1 MKKIGING
9 FGRIGRLA
17 LRIIMQ
23 KYSDRI
29 EVPIINTSGSMDTK
43 GWAHI
48 FEYDTMYR
56 RFPGTVEV
64 DGDFMIVNGK
74 RIFVSA
80 QREPEDIPWVDYGV
94 ETVIESTG
102 VFEDEKGMKKHLRGS
117 VKQVILSAPGKGEG
131 IATVVKGV
139 NDRAGDGKAL
149 VSNASCTTN
158 CISPVSKVML
168 ENFTVKKAAMTTIHA
183 FTSDQSLQ
191 DGSHKKD
198 LRRARAASE
207 NIIPTST
214 GAAIATTEVLPQL
227 KGKFDGIAIRVPVA
241 TASLTDLTFLVD
253 RKTSSEEINNMFI
266 EASQREDLKF
276 FLYTTKKPIVSS
288 DIIGSEAS
296 AVVDLS
302 LTQVIDGDLVKV
314 YAWYDNEWGYTNR
327 LVEQTLD

>member
-17 LRIIMQ
+17 LRVILQ
-23 KYSDRI
+23 KFSDRI

-48 FEYDTMYR
+48 FEFDTMYR
-56 RFPGTVEV
+56 RFPGSVEV
-64 DGDFMIVNGK
+64 DGDYMIVNGK

-80 QREPEDIPWVDYGV
+80 EREPENIPWGDYGV
-94 ETVIESTG
+94 ETVLESTG
-102 VFEDEKGMKKHLRGS
+102 VFEDERGMSKHLRGS

-131 IATVVKGV
+131 IQTVVKGV
-139 NDRAGDGKAL
+139 NDEEAKGKTL

-198 LRRARAASE
+198 LRRARSASQ
-207 NIIPTST
+207 NVIPTST
-214 GAAIATTEVLPQL
+214 GAAIAMTKVLPQL

-241 TASLTDLTFLVD
+241 TASLSDLTYLVD
-253 RKTSSEEINNMFI
+253 RPTTVEEVNEMFI
-266 EASQREDLKF
+266 EASKRDELKY
-276 FLYTTKKPIVSS
+276 FLYVTQKPLVSS
-288 DIIGSEAS
+288 DIIGCEAS

-314 YAWYDNEWGYTNR
+314 YAWYDNEWGYANR
-327 LVEQTLD
+327 LVEQVLD